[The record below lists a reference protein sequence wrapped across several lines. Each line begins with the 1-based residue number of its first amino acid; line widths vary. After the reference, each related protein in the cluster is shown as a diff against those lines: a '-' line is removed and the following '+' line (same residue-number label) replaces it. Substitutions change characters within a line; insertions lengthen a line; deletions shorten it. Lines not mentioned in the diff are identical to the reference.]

1 MNHQSTLFV
10 VGTPIGNTEDV
21 SQRAIGVLSRAEVI
35 VCEDTR
41 VTGRLLDRI
50 EKQAKQSLFRL
61 DENVQMRMIPKVIS
75 WLETGTDVVLVT
87 DAGMPCISDPGWRVV
102 DAVWDAG
109 YRVEV
114 IPGPSALDAAV
125 AASGMD
131 GSRIWF
137 GGFLPKKE
145 MHQQEVLAE
154 VRRLLESGFITM
166 AVVYESPK
174 RLKETISNLGGWKL
188 RLAACGELTKMH
200 EKVLRGTP
208 EEVLEMLPYEVRGE
222 WVLVV
227 GLGR

>member
-131 GSRIWF
+131 SSRIWF

-145 MHQQEVLAE
+145 MHQQEILAE
-154 VRRLLESGFITM
+154 VKQALESGFITM

-174 RLKETISNLGGWKL
+174 RLKETIQLFEGL
-188 RLAACGELTKMH
+188 TIAACGELTKVH
-200 EKVLRGTP
+200 EKVIRGSADD
-208 EEVLEMLPYEVRGE
+208 VLEKLPLEIKGE

-227 GLGR
+227 GS